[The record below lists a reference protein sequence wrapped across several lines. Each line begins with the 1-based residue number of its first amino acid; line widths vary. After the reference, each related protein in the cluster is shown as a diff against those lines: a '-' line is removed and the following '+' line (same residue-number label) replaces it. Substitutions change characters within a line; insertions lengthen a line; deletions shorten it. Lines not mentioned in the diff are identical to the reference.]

1 MMMTIVMMM
10 MTEAIAAVLRE
21 TETTLF
27 LLNNNYHCYYDIN
40 MGSLL
45 LVYIYCQRI
54 ISYLPND
61 IRQVFDKNVCVCV
74 CVFYSPRCKKGRSET
89 RLLVFNLTEH
99 LFEIVA
105 YINV

>member
-1 MMMTIVMMM
+1 MVMMMT

-21 TETTLF
+21 TETTIF

-40 MGSLL
+40 TGSLL
-45 LVYIYCQRI
+45 LVYIYCQSI
-54 ISYLPND
+54 ISYRPND
-61 IRQVFDKNVCVCV
+61 IRLVFDKNV